1 VLGCRFVSL
10 ERDCPG
16 CRPSIDHRGSVGG
29 DARNRFAQYIRNGET
44 AVFIRAFKDEQVE
57 FASEILKLYLPIKI
71 EIVPREDEPRATG
84 TP

>member
-1 VLGCRFVSL
+1 M
-10 ERDCPG
+10 
-16 CRPSIDHRGSVGG
+16 
-29 DARNRFAQYIRNGET
+29 
-44 AVFIRAFKDEQVE
+44 FIRAFKDEQVE